1 MDSDSECNNIK
12 DCADNSDE
20 LSLKCPGVLESF
32 DLKGDCVVGN
42 FKCKTS
48 KECIPDDKVCD
59 GKVDC
64 NDRSDETV
72 ERCAAYYCPSYGFR
86 CGYGGCIDG
95 ASRCGMTYFELKEKF
110 LFYRNFSLKRW
121 NC

>member
-1 MDSDSECNNIK
+1 MDSDSECNGVK
-12 DCADNSDE
+12 DCVDNSDE
-20 LSLKCPGVLESF
+20 LTLKCPGVLESF
-32 DLKGDCVVGN
+32 DLKGDCRVGN

-64 NDRSDETV
+64 KDRSDETV

-95 ASRCGMTYFELKEKF
+95 AGRCGMFYFRLKAKVSFIEI
-110 LFYRNFSLKRW
+110 SH
-121 NC
+121 